1 MVVVKSELLRSKAGE
16 RLCGTARTCGLP
28 ALERRSARVRT
39 DCPAT
44 RSCLRT
50 SASLNAS
57 ARCICDELVAT
68 RLSSSISL
76 PGASSSIREIASCTT
91 ISVGYVGSAA
101 RSVREAAAMT
111 RGGQVPR
118 TLATASSPATRHVSA
133 SIAVGTK
140 PRPPFRT
147 ESAAIPRERSSSGPP
162 TMLERSPSS
171 CVSQTASSEP
181 ATDPAPHGTRR
192 MRCTK
197 FLASEWSK
205 KKCWF

>member
-57 ARCICDELVAT
+57 ACCIRDELVAT

-76 PGASSSIREIASCTT
+76 PGASSSILEIASCTA
-91 ISVGYVGSAA
+91 ISVGYVGSEACASNDTRNAPYRGRSEGSHAVSFCWEPGRRIRGA
-101 RSVREAAAMT
+101 RSDDCVDKGLGVSAK
-111 RGGQVPR
+111 
-118 TLATASSPATRHVSA
+118 SSPLFDSEGSSA
-133 SIAVGTK
+133 Q
-140 PRPPFRT
+140 
-147 ESAAIPRERSSSGPP
+147 ER
-162 TMLERSPSS
+162 
-171 CVSQTASSEP
+171 
-181 ATDPAPHGTRR
+181 
-192 MRCTK
+192 
-197 FLASEWSK
+197 
-205 KKCWF
+205 